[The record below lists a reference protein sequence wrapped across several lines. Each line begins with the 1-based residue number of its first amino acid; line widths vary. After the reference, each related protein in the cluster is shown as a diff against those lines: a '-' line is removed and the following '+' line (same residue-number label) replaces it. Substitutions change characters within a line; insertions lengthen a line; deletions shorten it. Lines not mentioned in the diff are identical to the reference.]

1 MSLGENIAR
10 LRSQKGWSQEEL
22 AGALAVSRQS
32 VSKWE
37 TDASVP
43 DLDKLMKLSE
53 VFGVSLDVLVRGGPD
68 PDGQRASGEGLPP
81 AGRMTDGPAREVCSP
96 AGPAVAAPADAGARA
111 PVFAGAPQPPDPRPT
126 PAGRAGVSGVQKL
139 AALVLLLCGLA
150 VFFFFL
156 LLEGSAAG
164 VIFAVPFWLC
174 AAICAVCRK
183 NAGLWCAWAVYFC
196 GALFLRLATGISWR
210 LVLLTP
216 RYEAGWNYARLI
228 AAWVELAVILALLAA
243 TVLRFRRLP
252 LATGR
257 DTAIALVAGWLGFLL
272 ARAAGEFIFDA
283 FFRFTGFAGPLGF
296 LYALFG
302 FAKLAA
308 LAVLLCFSA
317 RFLHSRRRG

>member
-53 VFGVSLDVLVRGGPD
+53 VFGVSLDALVRGGPD
-68 PDGQRASGEGLPP
+68 PDGQRANGEGLPP
-81 AGRMTDGPAREVCSP
+81 AGRM
-96 AGPAVAAPADAGARA
+96 
-111 PVFAGAPQPPDPRPT
+111 
-126 PAGRAGVSGVQKL
+126 PAGRAGVAAVQKL
-139 AALVLLLCGLA
+139 AALGRLLCGLA

-216 RYEAGWNYARLI
+216 RYEAGWNYARLA
-228 AAWVELAVILALLAA
+228 AAWCEWAVILALLAA

-257 DTAIALVAGWLGFLL
+257 NTVIALAAGWLGFLL
-272 ARAAGEFIFDA
+272 ARAAGEFIFDV

-302 FAKLAA
+302 FARLAA